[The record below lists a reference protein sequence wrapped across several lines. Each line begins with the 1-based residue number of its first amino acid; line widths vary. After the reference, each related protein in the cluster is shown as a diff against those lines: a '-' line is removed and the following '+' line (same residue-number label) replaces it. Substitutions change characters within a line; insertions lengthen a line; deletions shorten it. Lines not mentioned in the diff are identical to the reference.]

1 MGPTSSAASA
11 LELGSE
17 AGVVAAS
24 RVVETVGDLRVEG
37 GATATFERVYDEN
50 VQYIWRALRRLG
62 VAEANVDDAVQ
73 DVFVVVHRRLGDF
86 EGRSSVRTWL
96 YGIAL
101 RVAREHRRRA
111 QRTGV
116 ALPDDVEAPSDASP
130 HSRSEKAEAARVLD
144 RLLSELDDTKREVF
158 VLAEIEQLSVPEIA
172 ETLGTNVNTTYS
184 QLRAARKQL
193 DEAVRREKARDGW
206 RLR

>member
-1 MGPTSSAASA
+1 M
-11 LELGSE
+11 
-17 AGVVAAS
+17 
-24 RVVETVGDLRVEG
+24 
-37 GATATFERVYDEN
+37 
-50 VQYIWRALRRLG
+50 
-62 VAEANVDDAVQ
+62 
-73 DVFVVVHRRLGDF
+73 
-86 EGRSSVRTWL
+86 
-96 YGIAL
+96 
-101 RVAREHRRRA
+101 
-111 QRTGV
+111 
-116 ALPDDVEAPSDASP
+116 
-130 HSRSEKAEAARVLD
+130 LD